1 MERPILV
8 DDLLGTGHKM
18 YGALPNMTYIIG
30 RSGRV
35 LFRSDWTDPSTIELV
50 LNYLLNVRA
59 RRRAG
64 DRLAASLPDGS
75 AAQTDAVRGKP
86 GRRRA
91 DARVVRSRQHLSRKS
106 DDRAGQLQ
114 QKMGET
120 AGLAP
125 IAQLSQRRTAEK
137 ERWRGSKPAKMP
149 RTTRSTKVLPLPTAN
164 RASIMFSRAPSKT

>member
-1 MERPILV
+1 VRKANPENLDGKARQFGWGHRLLPAPVGQIESVRLNCHRQFKERGQVERPILV

-64 DRLAASLPDGS
+64 DRLAAFYAEFMGYRNVDPVKFQQGLEVAGP
-75 AAQTDAVRGKP
+75 QAVEDFARTMQRWTSQGKTP
-86 GRRRA
+86 
-91 DARVVRSRQHLSRKS
+91 SRLE
-106 DDRAGQLQ
+106 G
-114 QKMGET
+114 
-120 AGLAP
+120 
-125 IAQLSQRRTAEK
+125 
-137 ERWRGSKPAKMP
+137 
-149 RTTRSTKVLPLPTAN
+149 
-164 RASIMFSRAPSKT
+164 